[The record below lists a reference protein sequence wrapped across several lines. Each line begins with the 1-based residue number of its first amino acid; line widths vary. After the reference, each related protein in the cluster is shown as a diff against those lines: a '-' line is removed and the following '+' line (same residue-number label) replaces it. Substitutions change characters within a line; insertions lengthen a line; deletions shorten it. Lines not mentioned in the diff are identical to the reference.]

1 MRKLLFKCS
10 VLAVVF
16 MMAGCSDVMDDVS
29 PQNLSFEN
37 SPTYGVK
44 YVDQQ
49 QALDAYHNLMEGMT
63 GGQIQTKSSEI
74 NYPDYY
80 GGCYIDEN
88 NKLVVYTIGDIVQT
102 KSAVV
107 SMAGSDVIIKS
118 GKYSFQMLS
127 DIMKKIG
134 IYSSEEK
141 NKSIVDNIASVSLMD
156 IQNCIVVKLYDCS
169 EQRIDEFKSN
179 VVESPAIVFEKQEKP
194 LELYAGVN
202 VCPGMTIHTTVPFS
216 LGYRVSRG
224 GQIGFITAAHG
235 VSMGQKI
242 GEGISTG
249 LAFATCTYRQWSGTV
264 DAAFCVGDNDII
276 DSYSNII
283 KYTSLPLGN
292 TYGTILA
299 GTAVYKSGYKT
310 QNTSGMITSTNSQ
323 TTIDGITITDLA
335 MANYYCDFGDSGGVV
350 YTNPYGNQ
358 GYPVGIVHGGTTTIS
373 SYFVKATNIGNALNC
388 SLYN

>member
-29 PQNLSFEN
+29 LQNLSFEN

-49 QALDAYHNLMEGMT
+49 QGLDAYHNLMEGMT

-107 SMAGSDVIIKS
+107 SMAGGDVIIKS
-118 GKYSFQMLS
+118 GKYSFQMLT

-134 IYSSEEK
+134 IYSSEEE

-156 IQNCIVVKLYDCS
+156 IQNYIVV
-169 EQRIDEFKSN
+169 
-179 VVESPAIVFEKQEKP
+179 
-194 LELYAGVN
+194 
-202 VCPGMTIHTTVPFS
+202 
-216 LGYRVSRG
+216 
-224 GQIGFITAAHG
+224 
-235 VSMGQKI
+235 
-242 GEGISTG
+242 
-249 LAFATCTYRQWSGTV
+249 
-264 DAAFCVGDNDII
+264 
-276 DSYSNII
+276 
-283 KYTSLPLGN
+283 
-292 TYGTILA
+292 
-299 GTAVYKSGYKT
+299 
-310 QNTSGMITSTNSQ
+310 
-323 TTIDGITITDLA
+323 
-335 MANYYCDFGDSGGVV
+335 
-350 YTNPYGNQ
+350 
-358 GYPVGIVHGGTTTIS
+358 
-373 SYFVKATNIGNALNC
+373 
-388 SLYN
+388 